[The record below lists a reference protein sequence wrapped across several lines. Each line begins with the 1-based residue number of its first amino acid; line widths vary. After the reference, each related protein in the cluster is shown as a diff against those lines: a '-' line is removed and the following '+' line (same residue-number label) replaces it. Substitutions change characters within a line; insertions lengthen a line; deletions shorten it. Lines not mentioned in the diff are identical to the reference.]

1 MFLVICIGEVDV
13 DKLVNDGWIKAWLVY
28 DTQAVD
34 KKTLKGNLSGLSD
47 KFKMLK
53 EVRVIEEAMTEPELV
68 EPPEKFKEKGIKHVF
83 SQVLEIDLLAKDFET
98 LFFVVITFPPSAIEV
113 LAPKEIKLGMRE
125 MQNTLLL
132 TSELIRKYASAGA
145 GGVVITKV

>member
-1 MFLVICIGEVDV
+1 MICIGEIDV
-13 DKLVNDGWIKAWLVY
+13 DKLVGDGWIKAWLVY

-34 KKTLKGNLSGLSD
+34 KKTLKGSLSGLLD

-53 EVRVIEEAMTEPELV
+53 EVHVLEDALTEPELI
-68 EPPEKFKEKGIKHVF
+68 EPPEKFKKQGIKHVF
-83 SQVLEIDLLAKDFET
+83 SQVLELDILAKDFET
-98 LFFVVITFPPSAIEV
+98 LFFLVITFPPSALEV
-113 LAPKEIKLGMRE
+113 LAPKEIKLDMRE
-125 MQNTLLL
+125 MQNTLML